1 MQRLLIHLANAFVLI
16 VVLIGVPAA
25 ASRRLL
31 GLQLTSVSTTQMLTL
46 WGLGLMVAANFFVG
60 IFLAKDKK
68 LRRLCLKWMLLH
80 AVLFLIEALLYGGYI
95 DFVWLKQALLWLKQK
110 AGEFL

>member
-1 MQRLLIHLANAFVLI
+1 MQRLLIYLANAFVLI

-46 WGLGLMVAANFFVG
+46 WGLGLTVAANSFVAL
-60 IFLAKDKK
+60 FLAKDKK

-80 AVLFLIEALLYGGYI
+80 AVLFLIEALLYGGYL
-95 DFVWLKQALLWLKQK
+95 DFAWLKQALLWLKQK
-110 AGEFL
+110 AGKFL

>member
-1 MQRLLIHLANAFVLI
+1 MRRLATHLGNIFVLI

-46 WGLGLMVAANFFVG
+46 WALGLTAAANSFG
-60 IFLAKDKK
+60 ALFLTKDKK

-95 DFVWLKQALLWLKQK
+95 DFAWLRQALLWLKPK
-110 AGEFL
+110 AGKFL